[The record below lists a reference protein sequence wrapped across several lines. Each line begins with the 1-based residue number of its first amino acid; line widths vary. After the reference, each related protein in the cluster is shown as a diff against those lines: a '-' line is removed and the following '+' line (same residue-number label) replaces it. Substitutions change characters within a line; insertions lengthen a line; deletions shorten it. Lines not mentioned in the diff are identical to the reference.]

1 MSEIKTVNETPEY
14 KRLSHRFRWA
24 IDQILKA
31 DEEHKGEIAIANKQ
45 VESFSSFQPIQQF
58 KQYSKYPDV
67 WCDNGGSYIRE
78 KTTTPLLTVDEL
90 KKRLVEELVYEENK
104 KIAENNKKV
113 KMKALVFMKKLGIPE
128 TKTERVSARSYKTRE
143 VTCSWVTELD
153 AFCPIYPQGSWDI
166 IKSWHEGQIK
176 KVEAYY
182 KSIEEEKIL
191 KEREAK
197 EEIERQEWVAL
208 IVKTIE
214 KYQLK
219 FSVPIPPV
227 EEVIDEIIKKNK
239 YLYLAHYL
247 VKNRGDWNDGYSY
260 AEIGL
265 RFFTSQKSIETA
277 DIDSQISEN
286 IKQYFY
292 DFNDGR
298 CFRDCEW
305 NYGRLFGIAKD
316 QDPTLYE
323 DYLKLTGNL

>member
-1 MSEIKTVNETPEY
+1 MNEKINETAEY
-14 KRLSHRFRWA
+14 KALSYQLRWA
-24 IDQILKA
+24 VDGILKSA
-31 DEEHKGEIAIANKQ
+31 VEQKAALDSANKQ
-45 VESFSSFQPIQQF
+45 VESLSNFKPIQPF
-58 KQYSKYPDV
+58 KAYSKYPDV

-90 KKRLVEELVYEENK
+90 KKRLVEELIYKENK

-113 KMKALVFMKKLGIPE
+113 KANALVFMEKLGIQK
-128 TKTERVSARSYKTRE
+128 TKTERVSARTYKTRK

-153 AFCPIYPQGSWDI
+153 DFCPIYPQGSWDI

-239 YLYLAHYL
+239 YLYLAYYL
-247 VKNRGDWNDGYSY
+247 AKNRGDWSDGYWY

-305 NYGRLFGIAKD
+305 NYGRLFGIVKD

-323 DYLKLTGNL
+323 DYSKLKGNL